1 MNLAT
6 HPNGRLV
13 SLICAILLLS
23 SLLFFRYAIA
33 APPADDPDHGEIRL
47 SVADDGRSVEL
58 KEGQTLVVSLESNP
72 STGYRWEVDEV
83 DETILQQTGKTEF
96 KSESHLIGAPAQQI
110 MRFEAVAAGRTSLRL
125 VYRRPWEKTIE
136 PVKVFSLQVQG
147 VGPFT
152 QDRSFSP
159 PPATESS
166 AESPV
171 IVEQPVLGLPTS
183 FNWCDSGGCTSVK
196 DQGRCG
202 SCWAFSTVGALESN
216 IRIRDGATRDL
227 AEQYLLS
234 CNTDGWSCGGGWWA
248 HDYHLNKKP
257 PSEPDAGA
265 VYETDFP
272 YVASAVACNPPHTHH
287 EKIVSWAYVG
297 PEEGIPSVAAIKQAI
312 YDHGPVS
319 AAVCVGSAFQSYSG
333 GVFQTNECSDVN
345 HAVLL
350 VGWDDTQGTSGIW
363 YLKNSWGPSW
373 GESGYMRIGYGISQ
387 VGYSANYIVYGSGSC
402 QDPYES
408 DNSYTSATQ
417 IVVDGALQH
426 HNFHQGGDV
435 DWTKF
440 SVTAG
445 SAYTITTSN
454 LDTSNDTA
462 LELYSTNGTTLLT
475 SNDNCSPGNP
485 ASCINNWTAPIPG
498 TYFIKTRHPSAQG
511 GCSGYGYDLTV
522 VSDSSAKRTKVF
534 LPVTMKN
541 LSSEGGV
548 TNGNFE
554 NGSTGWYEYSTHGW
568 DLILPVSGLPVI
580 PHSGS
585 WAVWLGGDDD
595 DISFIR
601 QQVTVPA
608 SSPYLAYWHWI
619 ASQDYC
625 GYDFGGVIVNNSTV
639 VDVYDLCSSAN
650 TGGWVKHVVNLSAYA
665 GQSISLQIRA
675 ETDSSFNS
683 NLFVDDVSFQ
693 VSASSERGDLIPF
706 DWTYTEPKSDN
717 IVPRDVSE
725 GKGQDWE
732 FLLRPAGWMA
742 NEKVR

>member
-6 HPNGRLV
+6 HSNRRLV
-13 SLICAILLLS
+13 SLVCAILLLS

-33 APPADDPDHGEIRL
+33 APPADDPNHGEIRL
-47 SVADDGRSVEL
+47 SVADDGRQVEL

-159 PPATESS
+159 PPATESP

-171 IVEQPVLGLPTS
+171 IVEQPVLGLPAS
-183 FNWCDSGGCTSVK
+183 FNWCASGGCTSVK

-216 IRIRDGATRDL
+216 IRIQDGATRDL

-248 HDYHLNKKP
+248 HDYHLSKIP
-257 PSEPDAGA
+257 PGEPDAGA

-312 YDHGPVS
+312 YDHGPLS

-475 SNDNCSPGNP
+475 SNDNCSPGDP

-522 VSDSSAKRTKVF
+522 VSDSSAKSTKVF

-541 LSSEGGV
+541 LSSEGG
-548 TNGNFE
+548 
-554 NGSTGWYEYSTHGW
+554 
-568 DLILPVSGLPVI
+568 
-580 PHSGS
+580 
-585 WAVWLGGDDD
+585 GDQ
-595 DISFIR
+595 R
-601 QQVTVPA
+601 Q
-608 SSPYLAYWHWI
+608 
-619 ASQDYC
+619 
-625 GYDFGGVIVNNSTV
+625 F
-639 VDVYDLCSSAN
+639 
-650 TGGWVKHVVNLSAYA
+650 
-665 GQSISLQIRA
+665 
-675 ETDSSFNS
+675 
-683 NLFVDDVSFQ
+683 
-693 VSASSERGDLIPF
+693 
-706 DWTYTEPKSDN
+706 
-717 IVPRDVSE
+717 
-725 GKGQDWE
+725 
-732 FLLRPAGWMA
+732 
-742 NEKVR
+742 